1 MKRYG
6 FKVTLLVVGFSA
18 FVPLAFATGD
28 FQKPGFTLSLPDGW
42 IEVPQDVLTSV
53 SNELVRQAPNAKIRK
68 YDYGFQLETGQHWM
82 AYPYV
87 LVQVSNSGRVPEHQ
101 LKSMPKMDL
110 NEMFKNKAADLKSI
124 MSNATLGQM
133 QYDET
138 AHVVWITF
146 QSDVVDIGKVQGISG
161 LIPTEKGYL
170 QVHCYA
176 EESNFQT
183 YLPAFRQIV
192 TSVAVSPELV
202 YKPRWTDNS
211 PILSGMDWSQVAVK
225 AIGGAIGG
233 AIIAGLIALFVA
245 LMRRKKEG

>member
-1 MKRYG
+1 LKRFG
-6 FKVTLLVVGFSA
+6 FKVALLVVGFSA

-28 FQKPGFTLSLPDGW
+28 FQKPGLTLSLPDGW
-42 IEVPQDVLTSV
+42 MEIPQDVLTSV
-53 SNELVRQAPNAKIRK
+53 RDELVRQAPNAKIPK
-68 YDYGFQLETGQHWM
+68 YDYGFQLETGQNWM
-82 AYPYV
+82 AYPYI

-110 NEMFKNKAADLKSI
+110 NEMFKNKAADLKSL
-124 MSNATLGQM
+124 MSNASLGQM

-146 QSDVVDIGKVQGISG
+146 QSDVVGTGKVQGISG

-170 QVHCYA
+170 QVHCYS

-183 YLPAFRQIV
+183 YLPTFRQIV
-192 TSVAVSPELV
+192 TSLAVSPDLA

-225 AIGGAIGG
+225 AIGGAI
-233 AIIAGLIALFVA
+233 IAGLIALFAA